1 MQSKLFLI
9 PCSIGNNPSIDSIS
23 DSIRSSISN
32 IDHYIV
38 EHEKKA
44 RLFIKKVC
52 PEKDQ
57 KKIKIFE
64 IKKHIKKEE
73 TKHYLDYCRSGI
85 DMGLMS
91 DAGCPCIADPGAL
104 IVERAHQMNIIV
116 KPLAGPSSIILG
128 MMGSGMNGQ
137 NFAFNGYLPINKAER
152 KKALRVLEKKS
163 QKQNQTQIFIET
175 PYRNEKMFDQLISS
189 LCSETLLSIAYNL
202 TENDEFQKTLSVKNW
217 RKREIKF
224 NKKPAIFC
232 IHKKTQR

>member
-1 MQSKLFLI
+1 
-9 PCSIGNNPSIDSIS
+9 
-23 DSIRSSISN
+23 
-32 IDHYIV
+32 
-38 EHEKKA
+38 
-44 RLFIKKVC
+44 
-52 PEKDQ
+52 
-57 KKIKIFE
+57 
-64 IKKHIKKEE
+64 
-73 TKHYLDYCRSGI
+73 
-85 DMGLMS
+85 
-91 DAGCPCIADPGAL
+91 
-104 IVERAHQMNIIV
+104 
-116 KPLAGPSSIILG
+116 

-137 NFAFNGYLPINKAER
+137 NFAFNGYLTINKAER